1 MKTSWQD
8 AEAEHDIIRER
19 LRAERHLRMAQ
30 RRETHL
36 WPIAAPTI
44 IAGLVIVAAA
54 IQGGAL
60 HV

>member
-1 MKTSWQD
+1 MNTSWQD

-36 WPIAAPTI
+36 WPVAWPLTLV
-44 IAGLVIVAAA
+44 GLVALAAA

-60 HV
+60 